1 MSYTNLPPSPPFE
14 RLTRVMKSQRRLLF
28 LDVAATMLL
37 AGALMA
43 VLGALL

>member
-14 RLTRVMKSQRRLLF
+14 RLARVMRSQRRLMV
-28 LDVAATMLL
+28 LDVAATLFL

-43 VLGALL
+43 VVGALF